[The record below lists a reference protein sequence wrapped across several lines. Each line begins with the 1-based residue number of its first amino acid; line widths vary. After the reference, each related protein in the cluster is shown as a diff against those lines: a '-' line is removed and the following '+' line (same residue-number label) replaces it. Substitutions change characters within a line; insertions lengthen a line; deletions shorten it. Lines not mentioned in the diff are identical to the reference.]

1 MPYVYLDIDSVFF
14 EESRKIYSFFLLKG
28 GGGGGHKREIFL
40 WISDSPSLIPSSGQ
54 WNALYRNGCVKKVIN
69 NFLKEGLF
77 NIFGRPMVVLG
88 MDGFE
93 VQNSKE

>member
-54 WNALYRNGCVKKVIN
+54 
-69 NFLKEGLF
+69 
-77 NIFGRPMVVLG
+77 
-88 MDGFE
+88 
-93 VQNSKE
+93 